1 MVEESDKSD
10 SWGSLLINGILSKFN
25 LVSEKKS
32 DIHNDDQD
40 KHLLI
45 DPMRPKISKE
55 VTKKVVTKK
64 VVIRPNSNGYKIGN
78 KFTSNQV
85 RRDGKP
91 PINDLFKERME
102 KGYSNNILQSRY
114 TDSIEKKNKVKIMN
128 EKSLKNSDQDFVKTN
143 NIQSTDFME
152 NKTMNFSLE
161 DGSLAATC

>member
-32 DIHNDDQD
+32 DNHNDDQD

-55 VTKKVVTKK
+55 VTEKMVTKK

-78 KFTSNQV
+78 KFTSNQI
-85 RRDGKP
+85 RRDGRP

-114 TDSIEKKNKVKIMN
+114 TDSIEKKNKVKVTN
-128 EKSLKNSDQDFVKTN
+128 EKSLRNSGQDSVHTS
-143 NIQSTDFME
+143 NIQKNE
-152 NKTMNFSLE
+152 
-161 DGSLAATC
+161 